1 LDEAHL
7 LAFKKV
13 GMAIAAALLLKLLR
27 NLSLTSVDSRRLLER
42 EDLASALA
50 DWTFASRL
58 KGCFSP
64 HESVE
69 MDVVG
74 SLSGP
79 VKRIRMD

>member
-27 NLSLTSVDSRRLLER
+27 NLSLTSVDSDRLLER
-42 EDLASALA
+42 EEASALA

-58 KGCFSP
+58 KGCFP
-64 HESVE
+64 
-69 MDVVG
+69 
-74 SLSGP
+74 P
-79 VKRIRMD
+79 